1 MVLQNTLESPLDCK
15 VIKWL
20 NPKGYQPW
28 IFTGRTD
35 IEAEV
40 LMLWPPDVKSWPTGK
55 DPDGGKYWGQEKGVA
70 KDEMVGWH
78 HQINGHEFEQAA
90 GERKDRE
97 AWPAAVHGV
106 TKIQHNLAA
115 EQQFFWSHVHFA
127 SFFFPSLF
135 FALDNTYQSIIK
147 FIDFCFC
154 QLKNA
159 VESLW
164 YVLYFVYSTLEQ
176 QNLYLIVFFF
186 STLSNFLLM
195 FTIVLMLSLN
205 SLSIVIF
212 ISSWCL

>member
-1 MVLQNTLESPLDCK
+1 MWRADPLEKTLMVGNTEDRRRGWQKMRWLDG
-15 VIKWL
+15 I
-20 NPKGYQPW
+20 
-28 IFTGRTD
+28 T
-35 IEAEV
+35 
-40 LMLWPPDVKSWPTGK
+40 KSMDMSLSK
-55 DPDGGKYWGQEKGVA
+55 LQEKV
-70 KDEMVGWH
+70 
-78 HQINGHEFEQAA
+78 
-90 GERKDRE
+90 KDRE

-106 TKIQHNLAA
+106 TKVQHNLAA

-186 STLSNFLLM
+186 FQHFPSFCWCSLLFSCFL
-195 FTIVLMLSLN
+195 
-205 SLSIVIF
+205 
-212 ISSWCL
+212 